1 MTLPDF
7 SSLAAQFRDIDMRT
21 PGQWPRAPQLAAGS
35 LVLCIVLLLGWHFYW
50 SEQIG
55 RLATVDAQKNA
66 LKKEYAEKMK
76 LAISSQF
83 LANQKQQI
91 ETYVLNLEQQL
102 PNEEE
107 MDALLAEIN
116 QAGTRRQLRF
126 ELFRPGPATVREY
139 YAELPI
145 EIRISGTYANL
156 ATFMADLAE
165 IPRIVTMT
173 DIHLYSDEKNAA
185 LILDANARTYRY
197 LTPQEIAA
205 KQNLARQ
212 RAQPNP
218 GQPS

>member
-1 MTLPDF
+1 
-7 SSLAAQFRDIDMRT
+7 
-21 PGQWPRAPQLAAGS
+21 
-35 LVLCIVLLLGWHFYW
+35 
-50 SEQIG
+50 
-55 RLATVDAQKNA
+55 
-66 LKKEYAEKMK
+66 MK